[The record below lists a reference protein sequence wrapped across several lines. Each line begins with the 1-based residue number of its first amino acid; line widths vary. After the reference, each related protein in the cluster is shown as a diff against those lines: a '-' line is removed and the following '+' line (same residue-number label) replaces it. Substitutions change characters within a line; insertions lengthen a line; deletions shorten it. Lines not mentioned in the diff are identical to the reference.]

1 MTKMTVEEIR
11 AALVRGKVGLG
22 RPYPETAREAVKE
35 LVAQRRREGAGLSS
49 VARELGV
56 SATTLRKWVRKDR
69 APSAPRTK
77 TKFREVEVVPAP
89 PASPTLIVHGP
100 AGLRIEG
107 VTIADVAELV
117 RRLG

>member
-22 RPYPETAREAVKE
+22 RPYPEAAREAVKE
-35 LVAQRRREGAGLSS
+35 LVAQRRKDGTGVSS
-49 VARELGV
+49 IAEELGV

-69 APSAPRTK
+69 TPRAK
-77 TKFREVEVVPAP
+77 RKFREVEVVAATPVSA
-89 PASPTLIVHGP
+89 TLIVHGP

-107 VTIADVAELV
+107 ATIADVAELV